1 MRAKIYTTNNNINI
15 LYCYYTAMLY
25 TFYYCLDHDD
35 GCLIKGD
42 TLPANF
48 NQCGVSHQCNWQK
61 MGAIEYDGSV
71 VEVVEDVRVSYERYM
86 GGFEFMYYAST
97 YLDLFD
103 EYTAI
108 AKDSPLY
115 KWFETMAGSDIEIIY
130 TDKIE
135 TTYT

>member
-1 MRAKIYTTNNNINI
+1 
-15 LYCYYTAMLY
+15 MLF

-35 GCLIKGD
+35 GCFVKGD

-48 NQCGVSHQCNWQK
+48 SQCGSSTCNWQK

-71 VEVVEDVRVSYERYM
+71 VEVVEDVRVSYEQYM
-86 GGFEFMYYAST
+86 GNFEFMYYAST

-115 KWFETMAGSDIEIIY
+115 RWFEIMASSDIEFVHA
-130 TDKIE
+130 DKIE
-135 TTYT
+135 TLYT

>member
-1 MRAKIYTTNNNINI
+1 
-15 LYCYYTAMLY
+15 
-25 TFYYCLDHDD
+25 
-35 GCLIKGD
+35 
-42 TLPANF
+42 
-48 NQCGVSHQCNWQK
+48 

-86 GGFEFMYYAST
+86 GGFKFMYYAST

-115 KWFETMAGSDIEIIY
+115 KWFETMAGSDIDFIY
-130 TDKIE
+130 ADKIE
-135 TTYT
+135 TK